1 MSPTLVIAVIS
12 TYFLILILISHLTS
26 KGADSTAFFTANRQ
40 SPWYLVAFGMIGAS
54 LYGVTFIS
62 VPGMVGNMQFSYLQ
76 VAFGYLLGYLIIGT
90 VLMPL
95 YYKLNLISI
104 YTYLEERFGYW
115 AYKSGAIFF
124 LLSRIVGSSLRLF
137 VVAGVLQLA
146 LFDSWGLPFSLTVL
160 ITIILIWVYT
170 FRGGIKTIVWT
181 DTLQTFF
188 MLAAVITTIYLIKGR
203 LDLSFGGMIDVIGNS
218 EYSKV
223 FFWDWHD
230 DKHFLKQFMS
240 GAFIAIVMTGLD
252 QDMMQKN
259 LTCRNIGDAQKNMFW
274 FSIILALVI
283 LFFLSLGAL
292 LYVYAAN
299 KGIKLPERS
308 DDLFPLLALDHFSV
322 FAGITFLLGI
332 TAAAYS
338 SADSALTALT
348 TSFCVD
354 ILGFKN
360 WDSEKHKRDR
370 IKVHIGFSLLLFV
383 VILIFKAIN
392 DDQSVIDAVL
402 TVAGYTYG
410 PILGLFAFGLF
421 TRYKIKD
428 NLVLPVCLAS
438 PLVSY
443 LLNIYSEELFG
454 GYKFGYEI
462 LMVNGLLTFIGLFL
476 IRKNH

>member
-54 LYGVTFIS
+54 LSGVTFIS

-124 LLSRIVGSSLRLF
+124 LLSRIIGSSLRLF

-203 LDLSFGGMIDVIGNS
+203 LAGFI
-218 EYSKV
+218 
-223 FFWDWHD
+223 FW
-230 DKHFLKQFMS
+230 
-240 GAFIAIVMTGLD
+240 
-252 QDMMQKN
+252 
-259 LTCRNIGDAQKNMFW
+259 RND
-274 FSIILALVI
+274 
-283 LFFLSLGAL
+283 
-292 LYVYAAN
+292 
-299 KGIKLPERS
+299 
-308 DDLFPLLALDHFSV
+308 
-322 FAGITFLLGI
+322 
-332 TAAAYS
+332 
-338 SADSALTALT
+338 
-348 TSFCVD
+348 
-354 ILGFKN
+354 
-360 WDSEKHKRDR
+360 
-370 IKVHIGFSLLLFV
+370 
-383 VILIFKAIN
+383 
-392 DDQSVIDAVL
+392 
-402 TVAGYTYG
+402 
-410 PILGLFAFGLF
+410 
-421 TRYKIKD
+421 
-428 NLVLPVCLAS
+428 
-438 PLVSY
+438 
-443 LLNIYSEELFG
+443 
-454 GYKFGYEI
+454 
-462 LMVNGLLTFIGLFL
+462 
-476 IRKNH
+476 